1 MQSKTA
7 PDHAWA
13 PRLAQQARLADLDAV
28 LACRAIDDEFVD
40 RFVERASLLGALGR
54 LDDARLAFIAI
65 LRALPTHFSALNEFG
80 ALLTRTGAMTAACRV
95 YAEAIQHHPDNA
107 MAHVNLANLLLRGSR
122 YEEARQHYEAAL
134 RHDPDNAHAHQ
145 GLGAV
150 LSDIGERAAARLH
163 FDRGFR
169 HHAVSTLPFR
179 GAAAPIPLL
188 QLVSSGGGNIPV
200 APFLDDTIYQTTVVV
215 ADYLDPAAPL
225 PSHHLIFNTIGDA
238 DLCKPA
244 LTTARRLAKRTA
256 MPVLNHP
263 AAVIRTG
270 RLANARRLK
279 DVPGVVTARTRAVA
293 RDLLAGSDGPAT
305 VANCG
310 FGFPLLLRS
319 PGYHTGRHFLL
330 VSAASDLA
338 AAAASLPG
346 DELLVTAYLDARA
359 SDGNARKYRVM
370 LVGGRLHPLH
380 LAISNDWKVHYFTSA
395 MAENADHRLEEARFL
410 ENMPAVLGD
419 KAMMALRGIERVL
432 GLDYAGVDFGL
443 NANGDL
449 LLFEANATMI
459 VSRPDGDERWT
470 YRRAAIDRIVGA
482 VADLIRQ
489 KAHLGSVMMGGER

>member
-1 MQSKTA
+1 VRSRTA
-7 PDHAWA
+7 PEDAWA
-13 PRLAQQARLADLDAV
+13 PRLAQEAQLADLDAV
-28 LACRAIDDEFVD
+28 LASRAIDDEFVD

-54 LDDARLAFIAI
+54 FDDAKSAFIAI

-80 ALLTRTGAMTAACRV
+80 ALLTRTGAIAAACRV
-95 YAEAIQHHPDNA
+95 YAEAIQHHPDNPIG
-107 MAHVNLANLLLRGSR
+107 HINLANLLLRCSR

-134 RHDPDNAHAHQ
+134 RHDPDNANAHQ

-179 GAAAPIPLL
+179 GTVAPIPLL
-188 QLVSSGGGNIPV
+188 QLVSSGGGNIP
-200 APFLDDTIYQTTVVV
+200 AALFLDDTVYQTSVVV

-225 PSHHLIFNTIGDA
+225 PPHHLIFNTIGDA

-244 LTTARRLAKRTA
+244 LRTARRLVKRTA
-256 MPVLNHP
+256 MPVLNPP

-279 DVPGVVTARTRAVA
+279 AIPGVVTARTRAVA
-293 RDLLAGSDGPAT
+293 RDVLAGPDGPSLVAT
-305 VANCG
+305 CG
-310 FGFPLLLRS
+310 FSFPLLLRS
-319 PGYHTGRHFLL
+319 TGYHTGRHFLL

-346 DELLVTAYLDARA
+346 DELLVIAYLDARA
-359 SDGNARKYRVM
+359 GDGNARKYRVM

-419 KAMMALRGIERVL
+419 KAMTALEGIERML

-459 VSRPDGDERWT
+459 VSRPDDDARWT
-470 YRRAAIDRIVGA
+470 YRRAAIDRIVEA

-489 KAHLGSVMMGGER
+489 KAHLGSMMMGAER